1 MSRRLTI
8 CLALLGILALTAP
21 LTVTGAGN
29 AKGKEKAKHV
39 GLVEVGGDYNKGQ
52 PLPIRGLKQELR
64 ASGSSA
70 RASGAQIQAA
80 ETPDVGT
87 VQSWVAL
94 DDFAGVAYL
103 KDFTLRG
110 VGEHIEVWVASE
122 ENVQTDESLP
132 PASELDFPEGD
143 CRNGPRTEITDE
155 QVAYFINEF
164 DTNIYPKESAA
175 FSVPPERAGT
185 TSSIDPSL
193 ARPGE
198 GDNIVVLIDNVR
210 DDNFYDTDNQ
220 NGFSYIAGFF
230 WSFSTDAHDR
240 NIMNID
246 AFDWLHRTGANPP
259 HEPSEDLCTSAPAR
273 PFLYE
278 GTFAH
283 EYQHLLE
290 HYEDTDETT
299 WMNEGLADWAQ
310 TLTGYVDPSVPI
322 TEIGSDSHI
331 QCFLG
336 YLGIQTDANPI
347 PRDGGPENSLTVWGD
362 QNFDHEWEILCDYG
376 AAYSLMELLAGR
388 YGTDFM
394 SSLHRG
400 DANGLPGLEEA
411 LGAFGIDTSARQIL
425 HDWAAAVAVDGV
437 LDGGGKVRGGRS
449 ATYQIPTMNATIN
462 WDNPESY
469 ETPGAPPNG
478 SDYVGLRDADG
489 EYLTARQI
497 DSISFDGAET
507 LPAQPI
513 EWTVDSNPPDRAG
526 DAALYSG
533 SGDNLDRAIVREV
546 SVPAAAA
553 SLTFDTA
560 YETEDR
566 WDYGFVQVSTDGGE
580 SYTSISCPG
589 MNSDPDPGAIAPIQE
604 NVPGFSG
611 SSGGW
616 TTVTCDLSAYAGQTV
631 LLSFRYITDP
641 AVTLPGWWIDN
652 VSVGGTSLSDGS
664 SLDGWQSLTQANPVE
679 VDDFTVQLVAW
690 DEGGK
695 QVTVANLPL
704 DEAHDGS
711 LTGDPLH
718 DAILRKATFVGAIV
732 MYDDPTEFVA
742 QYAPYSLQVNGVL
755 QPGGGS

>member
-1 MSRRLTI
+1 MSRRFTV

-21 LTVTGAGN
+21 LTVTGAGK

-94 DDFAGVAYL
+94 DDFAGIAYL

-155 QVAYFINEF
+155 QVSYFINEF

-185 TSSIDPSL
+185 DGIFGPGLS
-193 ARPGE
+193 RPGE

-230 WSFSTDAHDR
+230 WSFSTDVHDR
-240 NIMNID
+240 NVMNID
-246 AFDWLHRTGANPP
+246 AFDWIHRTGANPP
-259 HEPSEDLCTSAPAR
+259 HEPTEDLCTSAPAR

-278 GTFAH
+278 GVFAH

-290 HYEDTDETT
+290 HYEDPDETT
-299 WMNEGLADWAQ
+299 WMNEGLSDWAQ
-310 TLTGYVDPSVPI
+310 TLTGYVDPSDPI
-322 TEIGSDSHI
+322 TEIGFDSHI

-336 YLGIQTDANPI
+336 NLGIQTDANPI

-388 YGTDFM
+388 YGPDFM
-394 SSLHRG
+394 TSLHRG

-411 LGAFGIDTSARQIL
+411 LNAFGVNKSPRQIL
-425 HDWAAAVAVDGV
+425 HEWAAAVAVDGV
-437 LDGGGKVRGGRS
+437 LDGGGKVRGGKS
-449 ATYQIPTMNATIN
+449 GTYRIPTMNSTIN

-478 SDYVGLRDADG
+478 SDYVRLRDAAG
-489 EYLTARQI
+489 NYLSARQI
-497 DSISFDGAET
+497 ESISFDGADT
-507 LPAQPI
+507 LPALPI
-513 EWTVDSNPPDRAG
+513 EWTVDSNPPDRAD

-533 SGDNLDRAIVREV
+533 SGDNLDRSIVREV
-546 SVPAAAA
+546 EVPAGAA
-553 SLTFDTA
+553 SLSFDTM
-560 YETEDR
+560 YETEDH

-589 MNSDPDPGAIAPIQE
+589 MNSDPDPGAIAAIQE

-641 AVTLPGWWIDN
+641 AVTLPGWWVDN
-652 VSVGGTSLSDGS
+652 VSVGGTVLSDGS
-664 SLDGWQSLTQANPVE
+664 SLDGWQSLTQVNPVE

-690 DEGGK
+690 DARGK
-695 QVTVANLPL
+695 QVTVSTLPL

-711 LTGDPLH
+711 LTGGALNRS
-718 DAILRKATFVGAIV
+718 ILRKATFVGAIV
-732 MYDDPTEFVA
+732 MYDEPTESVS
-742 QYAPYSLQVNGVL
+742 QYAPYSLEVNGVL
-755 QPGGGS
+755 QPGGS